1 MIFRN
6 IFAGVDSFYEYLIK
20 AYILFGSDEY
30 WDMFH
35 SAYLAVQKYFRHG
48 PWYTLSSCHI
58 HSKNPFHASYLS
70 PQYACTGQ

>member
-1 MIFRN
+1 MV
-6 IFAGVDSFYEYLIK
+6 AGVDSFYEYLIK

-48 PWYTLSSCHI
+48 PWLTILPTLHLTHLVSLWI
-58 HSKNPFHASYLS
+58 MLVLE
-70 PQYACTGQ
+70 Q

>member
-1 MIFRN
+1 MFDPYWY
-6 IFAGVDSFYEYLIK
+6 FVGVDSFYEYLIK

-48 PWYTLSSCHI
+48 PW
-58 HSKNPFHASYLS
+58 
-70 PQYACTGQ
+70 